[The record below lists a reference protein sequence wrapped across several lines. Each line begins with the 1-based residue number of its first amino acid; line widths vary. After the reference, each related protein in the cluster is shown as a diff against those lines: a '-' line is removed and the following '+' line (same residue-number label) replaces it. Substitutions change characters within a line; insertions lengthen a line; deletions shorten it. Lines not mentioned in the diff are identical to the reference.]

1 MDLRIKNLYSFV
13 LLVSTLL
20 PLFYKTKIKLRI
32 ISSYPLLV
40 FISEKSFFRGM
51 VHMKVNRLFIKTK
64 NKKIECV
71 QDVILKLLFYFFR
84 IFPVKKSKIVISCF
98 KNHGYCDS
106 PKYIVQQLLE
116 LDCDAD
122 IVWLCDHENPPEM
135 PACIRQIPYHSIRGI
150 YEQVTARI
158 WISNRRKS
166 RYVRK
171 RKNQYYIQT
180 WHGGIRLKN
189 TERAAINKLSKR
201 YIDSAKN
208 DSKMINLFLSNSDFS
223 TFLIRR
229 DMWYS
234 GKILQKGLPRTD
246 ILLNGDRDSISQKVK
261 SYLSINKNDKILLYA
276 PTFRADMGVDKYTL
290 PSEQILSELEKCTE
304 NNWTFVIHM
313 HTNVYNSKYWP
324 GNSKK
329 VINASSYEDVQE
341 LLIAAD
347 FLISDYSSIIS
358 DFALLNKPILL
369 YCPDLEEYLLD
380 RGFNQNFNDLPFP
393 KAYTV
398 FEVIKKLSTVISQKE
413 INTLD
418 WMNESYGLCETGHAS
433 KIVANIIENVLEGK

>member
-1 MDLRIKNLYSFV
+1 
-13 LLVSTLL
+13 
-20 PLFYKTKIKLRI
+20 
-32 ISSYPLLV
+32 
-40 FISEKSFFRGM
+40 
-51 VHMKVNRLFIKTK
+51 MKANRLFIKTK
-64 NKKIECV
+64 NKKIEYM
-71 QDVILKLLFYFFR
+71 QDKVLELLFYIFR
-84 IFPVKKSKIVISCF
+84 IFPVQKRKIVVSCF

-106 PKYIVQQLLE
+106 PKYIIQQLLK
-116 LDCDAD
+116 LDCTAD
-122 IVWLCDHENPPEM
+122 IVWLCDFENPPEM
-135 PACIRQIPYHSIRGI
+135 PACIRQVPYHSIRGI
-150 YEQVTARI
+150 YEQVTAQI

-180 WHGGIRLKN
+180 WHGGVRLKN
-189 TERAAINKLSKR
+189 MERAAINKLSKR

-246 ILLNGDRDSISQKVK
+246 VMLNGDRNTIAKKIK
-261 SYLSINKNDKILLYA
+261 SCLSINEDNKILLYA
-276 PTFRADMGVDKYTL
+276 PTFRADMGVTQYTL
-290 PSEQILSELEKCTE
+290 PSSQILAELENCTG
-304 NNWTFVIHM
+304 NKWTFVIHM
-313 HTNVYNSKYWP
+313 HTNVYNPKYWL
-324 GNSKK
+324 GNSEK

-347 FLISDYSSIIS
+347 FLISDYSSIIT
-358 DFALLNKPILL
+358 DFALLNKPILI
-369 YCPDLEEYLLD
+369 YCPDLEDYLSD
-380 RGFNQNFNDLPFP
+380 RGFNQDFNALPFP

-398 FEVIKKLSTVISQKE
+398 SEVINKLPAAVSQKE

-418 WMNESYGLCETGHAS
+418 WMKKEYGLCETGRAS
-433 KIVANIIENVLEGK
+433 KTVANIIKNVLEGKE

>member
-1 MDLRIKNLYSFV
+1 ML
-13 LLVSTLL
+13 
-20 PLFYKTKIKLRI
+20 
-32 ISSYPLLV
+32 
-40 FISEKSFFRGM
+40 FFRGM
-51 VHMKVNRLFIKTK
+51 VHMKANRLFIKTK
-64 NKKIECV
+64 NKKIEYM
-71 QDVILKLLFYFFR
+71 QDTILKLLFYFFR
-84 IFPVKKSKIVISCF
+84 IFPVKKRKIVVSCF

-106 PKYIVQQLLE
+106 PKYIIQQLLE
-116 LDCDAD
+116 LDCTAD
-122 IVWLCDHENPPEM
+122 IVWLCDYENPPEM
-135 PACIRQIPYHSIRGI
+135 PTCIRQIPYHSIRGI
-150 YEQVTARI
+150 YEQVTAHI

-189 TERAAINKLSKR
+189 TERATINKLSKR

-223 TFLIRR
+223 TFFIRR

-234 GKILQKGLPRTD
+234 GNILQNGLPRTD
-246 ILLNGDRDSISQKVK
+246 ILLNGNHNAISQKVK
-261 SYLSINKNDKILLYA
+261 SRLSINKNNKILLYA

-290 PSEQILSELEKCTE
+290 PSDQILSELEKCTKD
-304 NNWTFVIHM
+304 NWTFVIHM
-313 HTNVYNSKYWP
+313 HTNVYNPKYWP

-347 FLISDYSSIIS
+347 FLISDYSSIIT

-380 RGFNQNFNDLPFP
+380 RGFNQDFNALPFP

-398 FEVIKKLSTVISQKE
+398 FEVINKLSTVVSQKE
-413 INTLD
+413 INTLE
-418 WMNESYGLCETGHAS
+418 WMKESYGLCETGYAS
-433 KIVANIIENVLEGK
+433 KIVANIIKNVLEGKE

>member
-1 MDLRIKNLYSFV
+1 M
-13 LLVSTLL
+13 
-20 PLFYKTKIKLRI
+20 LFFKERTY
-32 ISSYPLLV
+32 
-40 FISEKSFFRGM
+40 
-51 VHMKVNRLFIKTK
+51 MKANRLFIKTK
-64 NKKIECV
+64 NKKIEYI
-71 QDVILKLLFYFFR
+71 QDNLLKLLFYFFR
-84 IFPVKKSKIVISCF
+84 IFPVQKNKIVVSCF

-106 PKYIVQQLLE
+106 PKYIINQLLE
-116 LDCDAD
+116 LNCAAD
-122 IVWLCDHENPPEM
+122 IVWLCDYENPPEM
-135 PACIRQIPYHSIRGI
+135 PACIRQVPYHSIRGT

-189 TERAAINKLSKR
+189 TERATIDKLSKR
-201 YIDSAKN
+201 YIESAQN
-208 DSKMINLFLSNSDFS
+208 DSKMIDLFLSNSDFS
-223 TFLIRR
+223 TFFIRR

-246 ILLNGDRDSISQKVK
+246 ILLNGDQDVISEKVK
-261 SYLSINKNDKILLYA
+261 SKLSINKSNKILLYA
-276 PTFRADMGVDKYTL
+276 PTFRADMDVDKYTL
-290 PSEQILSELEKCTE
+290 PSDQILSELEKCTE

-313 HTNVYNSKYWP
+313 HTNVYNPQYWP
-324 GNSKK
+324 GNSEK
-329 VINASSYEDVQE
+329 VINASSYEDIQE

-347 FLISDYSSIIS
+347 FLISDYSSIIT

-380 RGFNQNFNDLPFP
+380 RGFNQDFHALPFT

-398 FEVIKKLSTVISQKE
+398 SEAINRLSTVVTQKE
-413 INTLD
+413 INTLN
-418 WMNESYGLCETGHAS
+418 WMTEAYGLCETGHAS
-433 KIVANIIENVLEGK
+433 KIVANIIKNVLERKE

>member
-1 MDLRIKNLYSFV
+1 
-13 LLVSTLL
+13 
-20 PLFYKTKIKLRI
+20 
-32 ISSYPLLV
+32 
-40 FISEKSFFRGM
+40 M

>member
-1 MDLRIKNLYSFV
+1 MV
-13 LLVSTLL
+13 
-20 PLFYKTKIKLRI
+20 

-40 FISEKSFFRGM
+40 FISEKSFFIGM

-189 TERAAINKLSKR
+189 TEHAAINKLSKR

-261 SYLSINKNDKILLYA
+261 SYLSINKNNKILLYA
-276 PTFRADMGVDKYTL
+276 PTFRADMGVDQYTL

>member
-1 MDLRIKNLYSFV
+1 M
-13 LLVSTLL
+13 
-20 PLFYKTKIKLRI
+20 
-32 ISSYPLLV
+32 
-40 FISEKSFFRGM
+40 
-51 VHMKVNRLFIKTK
+51 
-64 NKKIECV
+64 
-71 QDVILKLLFYFFR
+71 QDTILKLLFYFFR
-84 IFPVKKSKIVISCF
+84 IFPVKKRKIVVSCF

-106 PKYIVQQLLE
+106 PKYIIQQILE
-116 LDCDAD
+116 LDCAAD
-122 IVWLCDHENPPEM
+122 IVWLCDYENPPEM
-135 PACIRQIPYHSIRGI
+135 PACIRQVPYHSIRGI

-171 RKNQYYIQT
+171 RKKQYYIQT

-189 TERAAINKLSKR
+189 TERATINKLSKR

-223 TFLIRR
+223 TFFIRR

-246 ILLNGDRDSISQKVK
+246 ILLNGDRDAISQKVK
-261 SYLSINKNDKILLYA
+261 SCLSINKNNKILLYA

-290 PSEQILSELEKCTE
+290 PSDQILSELKKCTE

-313 HTNVYNSKYWP
+313 HTNVYNLKNWP

-347 FLISDYSSIIS
+347 FLISDYSSIIT

-380 RGFNQNFNDLPFP
+380 RGFNQNFNALPFP

-398 FEVIKKLSTVISQKE
+398 FEVINKLSTVVSQKE

-433 KIVANIIENVLEGK
+433 KIVANIIKKVLEGKE